1 MVEKI
6 RFLSEGYEIEG
17 RLEKGSRQ
25 KGAVITHP
33 HPLYGGDMFNNVV
46 AAISKVYSQKGYTT
60 LRFNFRGVGNSQGSY
75 AEGLGEQDDV
85 RAAIAYLADSNVDQI
100 DLAGYSFGAWVNAL
114 TTISEPQLAKAKMIM
129 VSPPVAF
136 IDFGSISNL
145 DNLRLII
152 SGSRDDIAPPDL
164 IKKACPGWNAAAQV
178 EVIEGADH
186 FYMGYTD
193 KLEAILAAYLGQR
206 ESNNR

>member
-6 RFLSEGYEIEG
+6 RFRSDGYEIEG

-25 KGAVITHP
+25 KAAVITHP

-46 AAISKVYSQKGYTT
+46 AAISKVYSQNGYTT

-75 AEGLGEQDDV
+75 ADGLGEQDDV
-85 RAAIAYLADSNVDQI
+85 RAAIAYLTDSNVDQI

-114 TTISEPQLAKAKMIM
+114 TAFREPQVANMIM

-145 DNLRLII
+145 DSLGLII
-152 SGSRDDIAPPDL
+152 SGGRDDIAPPDL
-164 IKKACPGWNAAAQV
+164 IKKACHGWNAAAQF

-193 KLEAILAAYLGQR
+193 KLKAVLAAHLGQR

>member
-6 RFLSEGYEIEG
+6 SFISEGYQIEG
-17 RLEKGSRQ
+17 RLEEGSHQR
-25 KGAVITHP
+25 GVIITHP

-46 AAISKVYSQKGYTT
+46 AAISKVYRQNGYTT

-75 AEGLGEQDDV
+75 ADGLGEQEDV
-85 RAAIAYLADSNVDQI
+85 RAAISYLTADIRINQVDLI
-100 DLAGYSFGAWVNAL
+100 GYSFGAWVNAL
-114 TTISEPQLAKAKMIM
+114 AVGSVTQTENMIM

-145 DNLRLII
+145 DSLRLII
-152 SGSRDDIAPPDL
+152 SGGRDDIAPPDL
-164 IKKACPGWNAAAQV
+164 IKKACPGWNAAAQF

-186 FYMGYTD
+186 FYMEYTD
-193 KLEAILAAYLGQR
+193 KLEAILAAHLEGR
-206 ESNNR
+206 ESSL